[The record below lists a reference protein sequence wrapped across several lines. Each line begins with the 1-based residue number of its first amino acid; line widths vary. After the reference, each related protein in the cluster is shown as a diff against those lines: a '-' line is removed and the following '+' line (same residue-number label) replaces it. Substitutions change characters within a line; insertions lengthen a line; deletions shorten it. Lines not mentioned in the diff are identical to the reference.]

1 MVAQRAGRMGLA
13 FVMIAFCCTHAS
25 MRINF
30 CKPESKRD
38 RDIAKLRESIASKN
52 DIWRPIEWKKRNF
65 FLTTFIVSFFMLFCV
80 EFSFWGGFGD
90 VYLPWAF
97 FALRV
102 LGVYLETFIE
112 IQLQELLLGVPLVTT
127 ISLIQGL
134 VSLGSDDF
142 FQFLIAYCLDVA
154 MLVWERVYLDYMIDV
169 STVWIKNFITFTAEN
184 LRKMVPAYMRRKAG
198 MADPVAIEASRRE
211 IDGVA
216 VEDEGADSVEPILI
230 HVTAVSSDTV
240 LSFYFPYVI
249 FLLMQ
254 YRTQIT
260 LPSAYGIK
268 QGDMVVYLWFQVI
281 LIPFQCVTDIFIYS
295 ANELFWGWKIY
306 EYLVYSR
313 YRFLQRE
320 TRWKGL
326 EDSLDEC
333 IEESYRTADQ
343 MCFSSQFYLMVTIH
357 TNGMLYAVFAFVTM
371 LRAPAPATDGIY
383 VMFGDF
389 AMFAMFGAI
398 FFGYLLMT
406 WIALRLAKFFKL
418 WKTKH
423 ENTSW
428 HLSIQQEDELDLPG
442 WEDVKGASHD
452 AYMMNQRITSET
464 FRYKFMN
471 YNRSWLISQLP
482 QLLTPRTLRRSRPYL
497 INQMARIIHAR
508 RDDISDDS
516 DAEGL
521 RTKFGPVSLNT
532 SSRQL
537 IRWWLGKAKRRLEL
551 RKIVEPLI
559 RKARGPEC
567 EQCLS
572 RRQLQVEY
580 EIDLEVMSNM
590 YDERFPDEEKVD
602 QVQWKSFWTKNQ
614 HYHTICLACSTK
626 RKEKERKNALRGA
639 FDDALLDDEPEQ
651 YPDWGP
657 VYLSAA
663 SKAIILNWYRKAQ
676 RVRQG
681 KRGVKRQKKMLTI
694 SDDEGDNAPI
704 EWTKALEK
712 LTPASKAIAI
722 FWTRTARA
730 RLQSKY
736 GKGASLSERDLDAKT
751 PNFKS
756 GKKSRTLRK

>member
-1 MVAQRAGRMGLA
+1 MG
-13 FVMIAFCCTHAS
+13 IAFIVISFCCIHAS
-25 MRINF
+25 MKMNF

-52 DIWRPIEWKKRNF
+52 DIWRPVDWRKRNF
-65 FLTTFIVSFFMLFCV
+65 FLSTFMVTIILLFCV

-97 FALRV
+97 FGFRV
-102 LGVYLETFIE
+102 IGVYMETFID
-112 IQLQELLLGVPLVTT
+112 IQLQELLLAVPLVTC

-154 MLVWERVYLDYMIDV
+154 MLVFERVYLDFMIEE
-169 STVWIKNFITFTAEN
+169 STVLIKKSIGFVVKT
-184 LRKMVPAYMRRKAG
+184 LKKLVPKYMTKKGLTEDEQDLLDAQK
-198 MADPVAIEASRRE
+198 RE
-211 IDGVA
+211 IEGIAVDDG
-216 VEDEGADSVEPILI
+216 GADSVEPILI
-230 HVTAVSSDTV
+230 HITAVTSDTCLV
-240 LSFYFPYVI
+240 FYFPYVI
-249 FLLMQ
+249 YLLMQ
-254 YRTQIT
+254 YRAQIW
-260 LPSAYGIK
+260 LPGEYGIR
-268 QGDMVVYLWFQVI
+268 QNDMVIYLWFQVMV
-281 LIPFQCVTDIFIYS
+281 IPFQSVTDIFIYS

-326 EDSLDEC
+326 EDSMDEC
-333 IEESYRTADQ
+333 IEEPLRTVDQ
-343 MCFSSQFYLMVTIH
+343 MCFSSQFYLMITIH
-357 TNGMLYAVFAFVTM
+357 TNGMLYCIFGFVIM
-371 LRAPAPATDGIY
+371 LRAPAPSTNGNYI
-383 VMFGDF
+383 MFGDY
-389 AMFAMFGAI
+389 AMFPLI
-398 FFGYLLMT
+398 L
-406 WIALRLAKFFKL
+406 WIAFAYFLISYCCMKICKIFSL

-423 ENTSW
+423 ENTAW
-428 HLSIQQEDELDLPG
+428 HLSIQEEDDLDLPG

-497 INQMARIIHAR
+497 INQLARIIHAR

-516 DAEGL
+516 DADKGT
-521 RTKFGPVSLNT
+521 RFGPVALNT

-559 RKARGPEC
+559 RKSRGPEC

-580 EIDLEVMSNM
+580 DVDLEAMSKM
-590 YDERFPDEEKVD
+590 YDERFPDEERVD

-639 FDDALLDDEPEQ
+639 FDDALLDDDPEA

-663 SKAIILNWYRKAQ
+663 SKAILLNWYRKAQ

-681 KRGVKRQKKMLTI
+681 KRGQKRQKKVLSI
-694 SDDEGDNAPI
+694 SDDEGDTAPI

-730 RLQSKY
+730 RIQSRY
-736 GKGASLSERDLDAKT
+736 GKGASTSERDLDAKAT
-751 PNFKS
+751 NFKS